1 MSKKEALNILKSK
14 FTDVSKSASIKK
26 IRETYKIVKNQPGQ
40 DNEAISVN
48 LERLINSL

>member
-26 IRETYKIVKNQPGQ
+26 IRETYKIVKSQPGT
-40 DNEAISVN
+40 DADMISIN
-48 LERLINSL
+48 LERLVNTL